1 MFVAGYVGVGHDT
14 QVGVYFL
21 LVLRLV
27 ARCDMGVF
35 VLRFAGPLVCCGR
48 LCLLL
53 LEAMVH
59 VPFSE
64 RWWAW
69 EVAYCVLAF
78 LTGVLPVVW

>member
-1 MFVAGYVGVGHDT
+1 VLGLPLVVVSVNAVAMMVITGYVGGGHNT
-14 QVGVYFL
+14 QVGVYLL

-35 VLRFAGPLVCCGR
+35 VLHFAGPLVCCGR

-53 LEAMVH
+53 LEAIVH

-64 RWWAW
+64 R
-69 EVAYCVLAF
+69 
-78 LTGVLPVVW
+78 